1 MDVGVHVGKTEQEA
15 SGVELN
21 RFCSSQSVM
30 ESHPS
35 PMALVMPVNG
45 NQGCVLRSGRQCP
58 GHYQSNLVTPV

>member
-1 MDVGVHVGKTEQEA
+1 MDVSVHVGKTEQET

-35 PMALVMPVNG
+35 PMALVMPVSG
-45 NQGCVLRSGRQCP
+45 NLGFALTSGRQCP
-58 GHYQSNLVTPV
+58 GHYQSSLVTPV